1 MVKRKDMSQQCRKP
15 KHMHK
20 NSPPQLWMLI
30 FRPDAPSVLAASGDE
45 GKVAGPQSERLG
57 ISVFQPY
64 RESRAVGSFRGSG
77 TKNTVAN

>member
-1 MVKRKDMSQQCRKP
+1 
-15 KHMHK
+15 
-20 NSPPQLWMLI
+20 MLI

-64 RESRAVGSFRGSG
+64 RESRAVGSFRESG
-77 TKNTVAN
+77 TENTVAN

>member
-1 MVKRKDMSQQCRKP
+1 MR
-15 KHMHK
+15 K

-30 FRPDAPSVLAASGDE
+30 FRPDAPSVLAATGDE

-77 TKNTVAN
+77 TINTVAN

>member
-1 MVKRKDMSQQCRKP
+1 
-15 KHMHK
+15 
-20 NSPPQLWMLI
+20 MLI

-64 RESRAVGSFRGSG
+64 RESGEAGSFRVSGS
-77 TKNTVAN
+77 KNTVAN